1 MQCKQHLFLVNI
13 FRPIFSSIVFLL
25 LNFSIRAMPAQF
37 FRLHYRSFFAA
48 DHQQVSRTPCAGFAP
63 PYFQH
68 FFYSPLIAPPI
79 GHPRLSSLFYSDE
92 ARGLQHSTALNDLL
106 LRAVVIAYEVAAL
119 FGTQTL
125 HWFAFRGY
133 FFAGGDAQLT
143 PHTNKVLWG
152 PRSPRQTHRY
162 NYSTIQLLRRGTPRL
177 YKYSQH
183 FPSTPVAL
191 P

>member
-1 MQCKQHLFLVNI
+1 M
-13 FRPIFSSIVFLL
+13 S
-25 LNFSIRAMPAQF
+25 
-37 FRLHYRSFFAA
+37 
-48 DHQQVSRTPCAGFAP
+48 T
-63 PYFQH
+63 
-68 FFYSPLIAPPI
+68 
-79 GHPRLSSLFYSDE
+79 SSLQSTRLLYFSDG
-92 ARGLQHSTALNDLL
+92 ARGLQHSTALNDLRLRAVVIAYEVAAPFGTQTLHWFACRDCPSLLYPTPFGISRLQHSTALNDLL

-177 YKYSQH
+177 YNYSQH
-183 FPSTPVAL
+183 FPSTPVAVR
-191 P
+191 